1 MAWRLECKTHFGI
14 IWSNFI
20 TTVFN
25 CRCICCCDGK
35 VVIRLVYF
43 NNGFFHPRYCRQLPT
58 SLEELLEYQ
67 WEQGAQFLM
76 QQASQYDG
84 TMWILHSSVTRIDS
98 ESVVAH
104 EHQENIPHV
113 AIVYFFPPFV
123 CFTMHRCYEEKS
135 GFDHSLLMQG
145 STVLNTMC
153 SPWYLRNGTKL
164 SLTVRPGSN

>member
-25 CRCICCCDGK
+25 CRSICCCDGKVVIWK

-113 AIVYFFPPFV
+113 AIVYFFSTICLLYNAQMLWGEIRVWSFFV
-123 CFTMHRCYEEKS
+123 NA
-135 GFDHSLLMQG
+135 GFNSLKHN
-145 STVLNTMC
+145 V
-153 SPWYLRNGTKL
+153 L
-164 SLTVRPGSN
+164 SLISAQWH